1 MGTLPGWNRKEGLL
15 GNHFLAILQKHG
27 KKICYNTRRI
37 NVTLTM
43 PTALL
48 RWDPDLQP
56 GNRSSDDAA
65 GGSVLQNVDQHK
77 MSLSFN
83 PIAALS
89 TIENWAFFLLW
100 TKNTGELQV
109 ACPVWYSVDFL
120 ECGAFSD
127 RLVHITVR
135 HNWQK
140 ENTAKCDSKMMIT
153 FTTHKLFF

>member
-89 TIENWAFFLLW
+89 TIENWAFFLTLNQKYW
-100 TKNTGELQV
+100 R
-109 ACPVWYSVDFL
+109 AAS
-120 ECGAFSD
+120 
-127 RLVHITVR
+127 RLSRLIFCWLFGMWSLF
-135 HNWQK
+135 WQTRAHYCSTQLAEGK
-140 ENTAKCDSKMMIT
+140 HSKMW
-153 FTTHKLFF
+153 

>member
-1 MGTLPGWNRKEGLL
+1 MGTLPGWNRKKGLL

-65 GGSVLQNVDQHK
+65 GGSVLQSGDQHK
-77 MSLSFN
+77 MLLSFN
-83 PIAALS
+83 QIAALS
-89 TIENWAFFLLW
+89 TIEKKFFSYSEPKILESCKSPVPSDILLTFW
-100 TKNTGELQV
+100 KVEPFLTDSCTLLFDTTGRRKTQQNV
-109 ACPVWYSVDFL
+109 
-120 ECGAFSD
+120 
-127 RLVHITVR
+127 IVR
-135 HNWQK
+135 WW
-140 ENTAKCDSKMMIT
+140 
-153 FTTHKLFF
+153 